1 MQHDLVDH
9 VDFHL
14 TAPANLNSRLTDL
27 GSDPPELKRN
37 RLGVYL
43 HWTLPRCYRSGTA
56 SASDTPAGRSP
67 TEVTDT
73 SVPKFP
79 VVPNR
84 YLIVRR
90 LTWQK
95 SDDNTKLPAF
105 QTWVVESNRVQKVQD
120 IKADVDLEVD
130 VAPFVKD
137 DPGTD
142 PNRIL
147 ENQAEFFVGNRNKY
161 TGWSNP
167 TPTLWTEQQQAN
179 PTVQPDPSF
188 IDLTVLGSSNPLFPG
203 KSE

>member
-1 MQHDLVDH
+1 
-9 VDFHL
+9 
-14 TAPANLNSRLTDL
+14 
-27 GSDPPELKRN
+27 
-37 RLGVYL
+37 
-43 HWTLPRCYRSGTA
+43 
-56 SASDTPAGRSP
+56 
-67 TEVTDT
+67 
-73 SVPKFP
+73 VPKFP